1 MRRPITD
8 AAGASAVG
16 IPVEP
21 KTSFHANLKVR
32 IAQFGFTNLRP
43 RNLRIAVA
51 IMVGWSSS
59 MLVDIGTRSA
69 FQEAGTMRKI
79 SDKEREKLSA
89 EIASLESLDLTQLR
103 SQWKLLYEIEA
114 PPHLSR
120 DWLRRAV
127 AYRIQEN
134 VLGGLKPA
142 TRRLLER
149 VAEDARVRKPTKV
162 VPMRKVG
169 PNTIL
174 IREWGGTRHEV
185 TVVENGVMFRGKR
198 YRSLSQVAR
207 IITGSQWS
215 GPLFFGLKAPAK
227 EAGNGA
233 RQ

>member
-1 MRRPITD
+1 
-8 AAGASAVG
+8 
-16 IPVEP
+16 
-21 KTSFHANLKVR
+21 
-32 IAQFGFTNLRP
+32 
-43 RNLRIAVA
+43 
-51 IMVGWSSS
+51 
-59 MLVDIGTRSA
+59 
-69 FQEAGTMRKI
+69 MRKV

-89 EIASLESLDLTQLR
+89 EIASVESLDLAQLR
-103 SQWKLLYEIEA
+103 SQWKFHYEIDA

-120 DWLRRAV
+120 DWLRRAL

-149 VAEDARVRKPTKV
+149 VAEDARGRRPSKV
-162 VPMRKVG
+162 VPTRKIG

-185 TVVENGVMFRGKR
+185 TVVEDGVMFRGKR